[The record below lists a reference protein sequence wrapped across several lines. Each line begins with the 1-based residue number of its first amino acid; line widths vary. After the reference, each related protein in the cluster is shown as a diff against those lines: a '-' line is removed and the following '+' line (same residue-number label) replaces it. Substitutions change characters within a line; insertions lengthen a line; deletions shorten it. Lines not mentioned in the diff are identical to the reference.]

1 MAKKIKFNKING
13 NDTIANS
20 IKTLNQNF
28 ELLEDTLE
36 TQISKGVSSLQVDD
50 VEWNTSGTN
59 GPTSQ
64 IKLSNGA
71 IAKIKPIPSADESQS
86 GVVTIGEQTIAGVKT
101 FKNGILT
108 DIITDKKH
116 HNIIVADGNT
126 VYVGG
131 NGGIKLIYD
140 NNGNLSGVEYGFL
153 KGVDLSQIVTQG
165 NDSAKALESL
175 RNYLESVKSEFNAK
189 FEEQESNINDIVA
202 SIAELNFDDL
212 INQNDGMVENY
223 FGQPSEME

>member
-50 VEWNTSGTN
+50 VEWNTSGAN

-101 FKNGILT
+101 FKNVNIGIASTKIKIL
-108 DIITDKKH
+108 DMLYIILMR
-116 HNIIVADGNT
+116 V
-126 VYVGG
+126 
-131 NGGIKLIYD
+131 
-140 NNGNLSGVEYGFL
+140 
-153 KGVDLSQIVTQG
+153 SQFY
-165 NDSAKALESL
+165 
-175 RNYLESVKSEFNAK
+175 NY
-189 FEEQESNINDIVA
+189 
-202 SIAELNFDDL
+202 
-212 INQNDGMVENY
+212 
-223 FGQPSEME
+223 